1 MYQMKSFTIIQKHYN
16 HYLDVSKYS
25 EQQQQQQQQQI
36 EHHWFKGTY

>member
-1 MYQMKSFTIIQKHYN
+1 MKSFTIIQKHYN

-25 EQQQQQQQQQI
+25 EQQQQQQI

>member
-1 MYQMKSFTIIQKHYN
+1 MKSFTIIQKHYN

-25 EQQQQQQQQQI
+25 EQQQQQI